1 MGDNALEKEIGEAT
15 TTSIEEMLQQD
26 VEDSIEESEKS
37 DENIKAPNIY
47 RGKALNNLELY
58 HMTAKQETQL
68 IMVAGS
74 VHSGK
79 TTMEVAFYQ
88 MFLRGVNKRLQFAGS
103 QTLMDIVERSKGL
116 RVTSGNATPMV
127 TRTSNAISDNYL
139 HIAVVDGMHRRN
151 NLIFTD
157 FAGEVFDYTSTN
169 DNDAFLEKFA
179 GLKHIIILVDGEKL
193 SGRQKDQALLDCKN
207 VLLTLLQR
215 GIISDKTIVH
225 VVYSK
230 NDMILASKNPN
241 IEEIISRNNDKLYKM
256 LGNREGKVLVHRI
269 EAISQNTDNISNYDG
284 LEELIE
290 SCLDE
295 VDDKKKRKA
304 ESPII
309 YANKELARS
318 SFDKFAW
325 KG

>member
-1 MGDNALEKEIGEAT
+1 MGDYVLEKEIGEAT
-15 TTSIEEMLQQD
+15 VTSIEEMLQQD
-26 VEDSIEESEKS
+26 VEDNIEEFE
-37 DENIKAPNIY
+37 DLNENKKTSNIY
-47 RGKALNNLELY
+47 RGKALDNIELY
-58 HMTAKQETQL
+58 QMTAKYETKL
-68 IMVAGS
+68 ILVAGL

-103 QTLMDIVERSKGL
+103 QTLMDVVERSKGL
-116 RVTSGNATPMV
+116 RITSGNAIPTV
-127 TRTSNAISDNYL
+127 VRTSTAIEDNYL
-139 HIAVVDGMHRRN
+139 HIAIVDKKHKRH

-157 FAGEVFDYTSTN
+157 FAGEVFDYDTAN
-169 DNDAFLEKFA
+169 NNGDYLEKFV
-179 GLKHIIILVDGEKL
+179 GLKHVVILVDGEKL

-215 GIISDKTIVH
+215 KIISNETTVH
-225 VVYSK
+225 IVYSK

-241 IEEIISRNNDKLYKM
+241 IEKIISNNNNKLRKM
-256 LGNREGKVLVHRI
+256 LGDRKGKFLIHRI
-269 EAISQNTDNISNYDG
+269 AAISQNIEKIRNYDG

-290 SCLDE
+290 SCLDNE
-295 VDDKKKRKA
+295 NDEKQQKVKA
-304 ESPII
+304 TNM
-309 YANKELARS
+309 YANRELAQS

>member
-1 MGDNALEKEIGEAT
+1 MGDNALEKEIGEES

-26 VEDSIEESEKS
+26 VEDNFEETEKN
-37 DENIKAPNIY
+37 DDNRKTPNIY
-47 RGKALNNLELY
+47 RGKALDNSELY
-58 HMTAKQETQL
+58 QMTAKQETRL
-68 IMVAGS
+68 IMVAGL

-88 MFLRGVNKRLQFAGS
+88 MFLRGVNKRMQFAGS
-103 QTLMDIVERSKGL
+103 RTLMDVVERSKGL
-116 RVTSGNATPMV
+116 RITSGNATPTV
-127 TRTSNAISDNYL
+127 PRTSTAISDNYL
-139 HIAVVDGMHRRN
+139 HIAVVDRTHKRH

-157 FAGEVFDYTSTN
+157 FAGEVFDYASTK

-179 GLKHIIILVDGEKL
+179 DLKHVIILVDGEKL

-207 VLLTLLQR
+207 VLLTLLQ
-215 GIISDKTIVH
+215 KEIVSNSTTVH
-225 VVYSK
+225 IVYSK

-241 IEEIISRNNDKLYKM
+241 IEEIISRNNDKLCKM
-256 LGNREGKVLVHRI
+256 LGDRKGKVLIHRI
-269 EAISQNTDNISNYDG
+269 ASISQNADKIGNYEG

-295 VDDKKKRKA
+295 VVDENRRNID
-304 ESPII
+304 STII
-309 YANKELARS
+309 YANKAFARS

>member
-157 FAGEVFDYTSTN
+157 FAGEVFDYTS
-169 DNDAFLEKFA
+169 
-179 GLKHIIILVDGEKL
+179 V
-193 SGRQKDQALLDCKN
+193 
-207 VLLTLLQR
+207 
-215 GIISDKTIVH
+215 
-225 VVYSK
+225 
-230 NDMILASKNPN
+230 
-241 IEEIISRNNDKLYKM
+241 
-256 LGNREGKVLVHRI
+256 
-269 EAISQNTDNISNYDG
+269 
-284 LEELIE
+284 
-290 SCLDE
+290 
-295 VDDKKKRKA
+295 
-304 ESPII
+304 
-309 YANKELARS
+309 LAR
-318 SFDKFAW
+318 
-325 KG
+325 

>member
-1 MGDNALEKEIGEAT
+1 M
-15 TTSIEEMLQQD
+15 S
-26 VEDSIEESEKS
+26 
-37 DENIKAPNIY
+37 P
-47 RGKALNNLELY
+47 
-58 HMTAKQETQL
+58 
-68 IMVAGS
+68 
-74 VHSGK
+74 
-79 TTMEVAFYQ
+79 
-88 MFLRGVNKRLQFAGS
+88 
-103 QTLMDIVERSKGL
+103 
-116 RVTSGNATPMV
+116 
-127 TRTSNAISDNYL
+127 
-139 HIAVVDGMHRRN
+139 
-151 NLIFTD
+151 
-157 FAGEVFDYTSTN
+157 N

-193 SGRQKDQALLDCKN
+193 SGRQKDLALLDCKN

-269 EAISQNTDNISNYDG
+269 AAISQNTDNISNYDG

>member
-1 MGDNALEKEIGEAT
+1 MGDNALEKELGESVA
-15 TTSIEEMLQQD
+15 TSIEEMLQQD
-26 VEDSIEESEKS
+26 VEDKIEESEKT
-37 DENIKAPNIY
+37 DENRKTPNIY
-47 RGKALNNLELY
+47 RGKALDNFELY
-58 HMTAKQETQL
+58 QMTAKQETQV
-68 IMVAGS
+68 IMVAGL

-103 QTLMDIVERSKGL
+103 QTLMDVVERSKGL
-116 RVTSGNATPMV
+116 RVTSGNATPTV
-127 TRTSNAISDNYL
+127 ARTSNAISDNYL
-139 HIAVVDGMHRRN
+139 HIALIDKTNKRH
-151 NLIFTD
+151 NLIFND
-157 FAGEVFDYTSTN
+157 FAGEVFDYASAK
-169 DNDAFLEKFA
+169 DNDDCLRKFI
-179 GLKHIIILVDGEKL
+179 GLKHVIILVDGEKL

-207 VLLTLLQR
+207 VLLTLLQEE
-215 GIISDKTIVH
+215 IIADSTTVH

-241 IEEIISRNNDKLYKM
+241 IEEIIRRNNDKLCKM
-256 LGNREGKVLVHRI
+256 LGDREGKVLIHRI
-269 EAISQNTDNISNYDG
+269 AAISQNTDKIENYDG

-295 VDDKKKRKA
+295 VDDEKKQKA
-304 ESPII
+304 ESTII